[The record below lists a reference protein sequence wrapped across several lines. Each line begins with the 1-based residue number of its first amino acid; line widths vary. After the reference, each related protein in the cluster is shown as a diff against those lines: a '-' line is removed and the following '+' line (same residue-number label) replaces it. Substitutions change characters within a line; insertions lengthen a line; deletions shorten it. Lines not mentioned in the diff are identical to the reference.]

1 MRTALLSLLLLAPV
15 LACGGS
21 VADGIDAATDA
32 KADGPPA
39 DAGFDTTPIFECPAK
54 TPGTQLY
61 GLCLDRITIVDEGG
75 GFAPP
80 PPQGSKCKMG
90 YQSHDLD
97 LKTRAVHDEVCA
109 SSSPNV
115 PYDLV
120 KTDRVLSTQELTAVE
135 DALKKAKVA
144 PPGNCGADKSVVKL
158 TAHGSGQTVVYT
170 DVFYSCQGTP
180 PYADGLDGILAAF

>member
-1 MRTALLSLLLLAPV
+1 MKATLAVLLVLPA

-32 KADGPPA
+32 KSDGTSS
-39 DAGFDTTPIFECPAK
+39 DAGIDQTPIFECPAK

-61 GLCLDRITIVDEGG
+61 GLCLKTLLIVDEGG

-80 PPQGSKCKMG
+80 PPQGSKCAMG
-90 YQSHDLD
+90 FQSHFLD
-97 LKTRAVHDEVCA
+97 LTTRAVHDEVCV

-120 KTDRVLSTQELTAVE
+120 KTDRILTAQQLVAVE
-135 DALKKAKVA
+135 DALKAARVA
-144 PPGNCGADKSVVKL
+144 APGNCGADKSVVKL
-158 TAHGSGQTVVYT
+158 TVSGGGQKVTYT
-170 DVFYSCQGTP
+170 DAFYSCQGTP